1 MTYQSIVKTMAKLS
15 VLLEKFKADN
25 AHILSNYDP
34 MKAEPQERLVLRF
47 YEGCIMGIV
56 FRDNIELAKSAP
68 MLFVKNVQMMLQAQE
83 HIQFTLHGI
92 VTTGAAQKLRDDF
105 KKIVYEM

>member
-1 MTYQSIVKTMAKLS
+1 MTYKSIVDTMTKLS
-15 VLLEKFKADN
+15 ALLEKFKTDN
-25 AHILSNYDP
+25 AQILNYDP
-34 MKAEPQERLVLRF
+34 MKKEPQESLVLRF
-47 YEGCIMGIV
+47 YEDCIMRIV
-56 FRDNIELAKSAP
+56 FRNNIELAKSAP
-68 MLFVKNVQMMLQAQE
+68 MLFVKHVQMMLQAQE